1 MHIKSSQG
9 LNECSR
15 CAPAEYVQLYA
26 KEEVALENG
35 HANGNAKSDSMSVES
50 DGFLSSSDD
59 EEDLPP
65 GAADIS

>member
-1 MHIKSSQG
+1 MRPQLFWGVFKLQI
-9 LNECSR
+9 CP
-15 CAPAEYVQLYA
+15 CAEYVQLYA
-26 KEEVALENG
+26 KEEAVLENG
-35 HANGNAKSDSMSVES
+35 HANGAAKSDSMSVES